1 MNEEEV
7 EKEEDVEEELEDK
20 EEEIQIL
27 YGVLNIRESII
38 IFLFFFPL
46 FIILSQMNHHPDY
59 WKCQI

>member
-38 IFLFFFPL
+38 IFLFSSPFL
-46 FIILSQMNHHPDY
+46 
-59 WKCQI
+59 

>member
-46 FIILSQMNHHPDY
+46 LIILSQMNHHPDY